1 MTLTPTIMC
10 VNCVNMFYVYQ
21 ILVNLFIWYLQ
32 IVFYS
37 ICFILHIS
45 AEGTIDHTSYQGNN
59 AVRKQFNSKFSLFSF
74 FHNCALV
81 GQNMKAMQANPALKL
96 YFQPKIKLCIDD
108 PFSGKENRKIL
119 IFVQCQTVFIFSILG
134 HKTEIYCVHCN
145 VNPSL

>member
-10 VNCVNMFYVYQ
+10 VNCVTMF
-21 ILVNLFIWYLQ
+21 LCLPD
-32 IVFYS
+32 S
-37 ICFILHIS
+37 
-45 AEGTIDHTSYQGNN
+45 
-59 AVRKQFNSKFSLFSF
+59 SKFIHLIFANCVLLYLLYTAYQRGGNHRSHLLSGEQCSEKTIQFKIQSFLIFSWL
-74 FHNCALV
+74 CTCWP
-81 GQNMKAMQANPALKL
+81 NMKAMQANPALKL